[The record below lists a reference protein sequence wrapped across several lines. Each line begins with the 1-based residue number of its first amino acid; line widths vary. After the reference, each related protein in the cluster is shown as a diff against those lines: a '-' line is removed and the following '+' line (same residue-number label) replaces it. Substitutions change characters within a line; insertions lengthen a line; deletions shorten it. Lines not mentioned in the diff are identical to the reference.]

1 MANLLQLKYEI
12 KKLEVTT
19 AVFEFNRRTS
29 KWGKICFLPSTS
41 CAVPRVTGGGGDG
54 KPPSTE
60 I

>member
-12 KKLEVTT
+12 KKLEVKT
-19 AVFEFNRRTS
+19 VFEFNRRTS

-41 CAVPRVTGGGGDG
+41 CAMPRGAGGGEDG